1 MVPFYSLRF
10 LWLPPP
16 PPILYSFV
24 VSRLEEVVDTGN
36 LGEWQRKL
44 HLRISRPRKDLISVL
59 IFFAPYF

>member
-24 VSRLEEVVDTGN
+24 VSRSCGYGQSGGMAEEITF
-36 LGEWQRKL
+36 
-44 HLRISRPRKDLISVL
+44 KD
-59 IFFAPYF
+59 FETA